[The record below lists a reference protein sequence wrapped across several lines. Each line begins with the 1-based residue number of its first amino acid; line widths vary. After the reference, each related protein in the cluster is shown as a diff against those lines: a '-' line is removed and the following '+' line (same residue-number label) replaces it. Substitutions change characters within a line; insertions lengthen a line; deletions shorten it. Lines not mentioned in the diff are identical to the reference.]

1 MAAPR
6 KAEAGPTNHPG
17 AGTMSGHFSS
27 LSITTE
33 AGPPVI
39 RGRALAEAVIAS
51 TVGTTIEWYDFFLYG
66 TAAALVFPAL
76 FFPNQ
81 PGFLGQVLSFLTFTA
96 GFVAR
101 PLGGF
106 VFGYLGDRV
115 GRKSTLMLTLLLM
128 GLSTLLIGL
137 LPTHAQI
144 GGAAPLLLTLLRVV
158 QGIGV
163 GGEWGGAVLLALE
176 SGHRGKRGFYAS
188 WPQAGV
194 PLGLLAST
202 GAFALARRLVPEP
215 AFSAWGWRLPFFL
228 SGLLIAVGL
237 VIRLRILETP
247 LFRQLQRS
255 NRVAQAPVAETLRR
269 HWREVLLAAGARLSE
284 NSCFYLFSAYALTYG
299 KTVLGVEESVVLA
312 AVNVAAA
319 VECFTIPLYG
329 ALSDWWSRK
338 AVYTGGCLFLIAFAL
353 PYYALL
359 GTREPVWI
367 TVATVV
373 ALAGGHA
380 LLYSVQA
387 SLIPE
392 LFDTRL
398 RYTGASVGY
407 QLAAPVAGGLSPV
420 VALWLVRTYPGEI
433 WPLAQYVI
441 LITVVSLACV
451 QGLAETSRK
460 DLSAADRPGPGGEWG
475 ITNSSIPHSPLP

>member
-1 MAAPR
+1 MAGQLETNVAPANE
-6 KAEAGPTNHPG
+6 K
-17 AGTMSGHFSS
+17 
-27 LSITTE
+27 
-33 AGPPVI
+33 
-39 RGRALAEAVIAS
+39 RALVEAVIAS

-66 TAAALVFPAL
+66 TAAALVFPRL
-76 FFPNQ
+76 FFPGQ
-81 PGFLGQVLSFLTFTA
+81 SEFLGQVLSFLTFTA
-96 GFVAR
+96 GFLAR
-101 PLGGF
+101 PLGG
-106 VFGYLGDRV
+106 VIFGYLGDRV
-115 GRKSTLMLTLLLM
+115 GRKSTLVVTLLLM

-137 LPTHAQI
+137 LPTYEQI
-144 GGAAPLLLTLLRVV
+144 GGSAAVLLTLLRVI

-194 PLGLLAST
+194 PLGLLTST
-202 GAFALARRLVPEP
+202 GVFYLVHRLVPEP
-215 AFSAWGWRLPFFL
+215 DFSAWGWRVPFFL

-237 VIRLRILETP
+237 LIRLRILETP
-247 LFRQLQRS
+247 LFRQLQKD
-255 NRVAQAPVAETLRR
+255 NQVARAPVTETLRR
-269 HWREVLLAAGARLSE
+269 HWREVLLAAGARLNE
-284 NSCFYLFSAYALTYG
+284 NACFYLFSAYVLSYG
-299 KTVLGVEESVVLA
+299 KTVLRVDESVFLV

-319 VECFTIPLYG
+319 IEFFTIPYFG
-329 ALSDWWSRK
+329 MLSDHWSRK

-359 GTREPVWI
+359 QTREPVWI
-367 TVATVV
+367 TLATVL

-392 LFDTRL
+392 LFGTRL

-407 QLAAPVAGGLSPV
+407 QLAAPFAGGLAPV
-420 VALWLVRTYPGEI
+420 VALWLVQAYPGEF

-441 LITVVSLACV
+441 LISIVSLACV
-451 QGLAETSRK
+451 QCLAETSRK
-460 DLSAADRPGPGGEWG
+460 DLSAEDSE
-475 ITNSSIPHSPLP
+475 IMKNEE